1 MIGPQPQRP
10 GPQGPGPQ
18 GPGPQGSGPQG
29 SGPQGPSTPRP
40 GPWRAVRTELVIAAI
55 ALVACAIAAYAVAGG
70 PAAVLVV
77 VVSAAIGLGVLSILL
92 PSGEDPP
99 ARPDSPENRRPPSG
113 SFINYWRMRRG
124 LTDAMSSTV
133 SYRAG
138 LGPDLEHVLAAR
150 LSERHGISL
159 YDQPEAA
166 RGILCPDAKYADLWR
181 WVDPARPMT
190 EEAEGP
196 GIPPRTLA
204 RLVQRLEQL

>member
-1 MIGPQPQRP
+1 VNRPQSRQAQSQRA
-10 GPQGPGPQ
+10 QSQ
-18 GPGPQGSGPQG
+18 QTQSQQTQ
-29 SGPQGPSTPRP
+29 SQKPS
-40 GPWRAVRTELVIAAI
+40 PWRAARPELVIAAI
-55 ALVACAIAAYAVAGG
+55 ALAACAVAAYAVAGG

-92 PSGEDPP
+92 PSGQDPP
-99 ARPDSPENRRPPSG
+99 ATPDPPENRRPPSG

-124 LTDAMSSTV
+124 LTDAMSSTA

-150 LSERHGISL
+150 LSERHGVSL
-159 YDQPEAA
+159 YNQPEAA
-166 RGILCPDAKYADLWR
+166 RGILCTNARDADLWR
-181 WVDPARPMT
+181 WVDPARPT
-190 EEAEGP
+190 AEDADGH

>member
-1 MIGPQPQRP
+1 MNRPQSRQTQPRQTQPRQTQPRQTQPQRP
-10 GPQGPGPQ
+10 
-18 GPGPQGSGPQG
+18 S
-29 SGPQGPSTPRP
+29 
-40 GPWRAVRTELVIAAI
+40 PWRAARPELVIASI
-55 ALVACAIAAYAVAGG
+55 ALAACAVAAYAVAGG

-99 ARPDSPENRRPPSG
+99 AAPDPPENRRPPSG

-124 LTDAMSSTV
+124 LTDAMSAYA

-150 LSERHGISL
+150 LSERHGVSL
-159 YDQPEAA
+159 YNQPEAA
-166 RGILCPDAKYADLWR
+166 RGILCANARDADLWR
-181 WVDPARPMT
+181 WVDPARPPA
-190 EEAEGP
+190 EEADGR
-196 GIPPRTLA
+196 GIPARTLA

>member
-1 MIGPQPQRP
+1 VNRPQAQRPQAQRPQPSRP
-10 GPQGPGPQ
+10 
-18 GPGPQGSGPQG
+18 S
-29 SGPQGPSTPRP
+29 
-40 GPWRAVRTELVIAAI
+40 PWRAARPELVIASI
-55 ALVACAIAAYAVAGG
+55 ALAACAIAAYAVAGG

-77 VVSAAIGLGVLSILL
+77 VVAAAIGLGVLSILL
-92 PSGEDPP
+92 PSGEGPP
-99 ARPDSPENRRPPSG
+99 ARPDAPENRRPPSG

-124 LTDAMSSTV
+124 LTDAMSSNA

-166 RGILCPDAKYADLWR
+166 RDILCTNARDADLWP
-181 WVDPARPMT
+181 WVDPARPAT
-190 EEAEGP
+190 EDADAP